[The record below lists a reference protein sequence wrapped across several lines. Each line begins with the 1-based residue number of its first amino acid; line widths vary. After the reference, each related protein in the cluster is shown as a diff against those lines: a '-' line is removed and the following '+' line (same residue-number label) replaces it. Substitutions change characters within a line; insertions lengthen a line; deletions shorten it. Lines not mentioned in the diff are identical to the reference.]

1 MGQESRS
8 AQKIMRQ
15 INVASWQ
22 NEPWTAACRHM
33 QEKAHIQLRPCYSF
47 LDRWSALSFSL
58 LWLWFFDFFL
68 SVPPVNGFDAG
79 DQRIR
84 TLVRLKEYVWW
95 LAFRL
100 AFRMRLFWQTP
111 LLYAFIA
118 TFAWWVSW
126 SAPLLCRHQ
135 RSRRHQV
142 SCFHRWVTGVS
153 RGTIE

>member
-1 MGQESRS
+1 MMGQESRS

-100 AFRMRLFWQTP
+100 AFGMRLFWQTP
-111 LLYAFIA
+111 PLCLYCHFCVVSKLKRTAFVPSSTITSTPGVLL
-118 TFAWWVSW
+118 
-126 SAPLLCRHQ
+126 P
-135 RSRRHQV
+135 
-142 SCFHRWVTGVS
+142 
-153 RGTIE
+153 